1 MDLPNVDISSLKKA
15 LSESTSAMQASQ
27 ISREIE
33 TAQRFATAQAREN
46 ARRNAIL
53 EEGARA
59 NIEQVGLL
67 EKQLEEV
74 KLQNIQLRENYALL
88 KDLYDRAKQDAE
100 ESAKDVKKNRV
111 FGWVTFAVGTFIGI
125 AGVVL
130 GIIF

>member
-1 MDLPNVDISSLKKA
+1 MDLANVDISSLKKA

-33 TAQRFATAQAREN
+33 TAERFAAAQAREN
-46 ARRNAIL
+46 ARRNAVI
-53 EEGARA
+53 EAGARA

-74 KLQNIQLRENYALL
+74 KQQNTQLKENYALL

-100 ESAKDVKKNRV
+100 ESAKDAKKNRI
-111 FGWVTFAVGTFIGI
+111 FGWVSFAVGTVIGI

>member
-1 MDLPNVDISSLKKA
+1 MDLPDFDISSLKKA
-15 LSESTSAMQASQ
+15 LSEATNAMQASQ

-33 TAQRFATAQAREN
+33 TAERFAAAQAIEN
-46 ARRNAIL
+46 ARRNSVIEA
-53 EEGARA
+53 GARA

-74 KLQNIQLRENYALL
+74 KQQNAQLKENYALL
-88 KDLYDRAKQDAE
+88 KDLYNRAKQDAE
-100 ESAKDVKKNRV
+100 ESAKDAKKNRI
-111 FGWVTFAVGTFIGI
+111 FGWVSFAVGTVIGI

>member
-1 MDLPNVDISSLKKA
+1 MDLPDFDISSLKKA

-33 TAQRFATAQAREN
+33 TAQRLATAQAREN

-53 EEGARA
+53 EEGAKA

-74 KLQNIQLRENYALL
+74 KQQNIQLKENYALL
-88 KDLYDRAKQDAE
+88 KDLYYRAKQDAE
-100 ESAKDVKKNRV
+100 EITKDAKKNRV
-111 FGWVTFAVGTFIGI
+111 FGWVSFAVGTFIGI

>member
-1 MDLPNVDISSLKKA
+1 MEFGSDQGNLVN
-15 LSESTSAMQASQ
+15 
-27 ISREIE
+27 
-33 TAQRFATAQAREN
+33 TAQELYRKSIAIQVEKT
-46 ARRNAIL
+46 NAIAKSIRDDRRDAIL
-53 EEGARA
+53 MQGARA

-74 KLQNIQLRENYALL
+74 KQQNVQLKENYALL

-100 ESAKDVKKNRV
+100 ESAKEANKNRI
-111 FGWVTFAVGTFIGI
+111 FGWVSFAVGTFIGI

>member
-1 MDLPNVDISSLKKA
+1 MDLPDFDISSLKKA

-27 ISREIE
+27 INREIE
-33 TAQRFATAQAREN
+33 TAQRFAAAQAREN

-74 KLQNIQLRENYALL
+74 KQQNVQLKENYALL

-100 ESAKDVKKNRV
+100 DSAKDAKKNRV
-111 FGWVTFAVGTFIGI
+111 FGWVSFTVGTFIGI

>member
-33 TAQRFATAQAREN
+33 TAERFAAAQAREN
-46 ARRNAIL
+46 ARRNAVI
-53 EEGARA
+53 EAGAKA

-74 KLQNIQLRENYALL
+74 KQQNVQLKENYALL

-100 ESAKDVKKNRV
+100 DSAKDAKKNRV
-111 FGWVTFAVGTFIGI
+111 FGLVSFAVGTFIGI